1 MLVLWKE
8 LTPVTAQSSY
18 PDLDDV
24 YSSYVETASEQGW
37 ITGYAD
43 GRFKPYSTLSR
54 QQMAI
59 IMVRAM
65 GWEDA
70 ATQMS
75 ADDVD
80 QALDGFSDES
90 AISEVARP
98 YVATAGSKGLFGGD
112 GDAHMNPKSG
122 ITRAQFC
129 LVVFRAELSIRSVI
143 QDVHSSTDW
152 PDRTRLVLD
161 LSKAPDDV
169 TAYASA
175 DGILTVDYTGGAIAQ
190 KLDQPV
196 EGSAEVQSVSA
207 LQLDY
212 EPRTVRILVDLGRYS
227 GFRVMSLAADDE
239 TGYRIEIDVYKRTD
253 GPDGD
258 GPPLVC
264 IDPGHGGD
272 ASGAVGFAGTLEKDI
287 NLDISK
293 YLADD
298 LRKAGV
304 QIIMTRDSDVAVD
317 LHERAAIAN
326 RAKADVFVC
335 VHNNAATDTDS
346 NGTETFYWGDSAEWS
361 SEGKTLAEILQRH
374 LIAAL
379 GSYDR
384 GAKTHW
390 YDLVVLAET
399 DMPAALCECGFLTN
413 PAEEAK
419 LLTPDYQ
426 QAAAQAICDGVLEYL
441 NWSTT
446 VYSTES

>member
-1 MLVLWKE
+1 MSAICLLIGKHDL
-8 LTPVTAQSSY
+8 LTPQPLQHGANVR
-18 PDLDDV
+18 
-24 YSSYVETASEQGW
+24 
-37 ITGYAD
+37 
-43 GRFKPYSTLSR
+43 GRFVQCIAKVPARLLEYLQFHR
-54 QQMAI
+54 LAGGGLVQRI
-59 IMVRAM
+59 IHFL
-65 GWEDA
+65 E
-70 ATQMS
+70 
-75 ADDVD
+75 
-80 QALDGFSDES
+80 
-90 AISEVARP
+90 
-98 YVATAGSKGLFGGD
+98 
-112 GDAHMNPKSG
+112 
-122 ITRAQFC
+122 
-129 LVVFRAELSIRSVI
+129 
-143 QDVHSSTDW
+143 
-152 PDRTRLVLD
+152 
-161 LSKAPDDV
+161 
-169 TAYASA
+169 
-175 DGILTVDYTGGAIAQ
+175 
-190 KLDQPV
+190 
-196 EGSAEVQSVSA
+196 
-207 LQLDY
+207 
-212 EPRTVRILVDLGRYS
+212 
-227 GFRVMSLAADDE
+227 
-239 TGYRIEIDVYKRTD
+239 D

-272 ASGAVGFAGTLEKDI
+272 ASGAVGSAGTLEKDI

-413 PAEEAK
+413 PSEETK